1 MYLQL
6 CKKEVLAIV
15 GKGLIMLKIQSLENP
30 PKKLPIFLARISKNK
45 NKFTTEVNFEKI
57 KKNVTPKS
65 QPNKVLHY
73 YILQVHCINQP
84 PRNNNNNNNK

>member
-15 GKGLIMLKIQSLENP
+15 GKGLIMLKIQSLDNP

-45 NKFTTEVNFEKI
+45 NKFTTEVNFEK
-57 KKNVTPKS
+57 
-65 QPNKVLHY
+65 
-73 YILQVHCINQP
+73 
-84 PRNNNNNNNK
+84 